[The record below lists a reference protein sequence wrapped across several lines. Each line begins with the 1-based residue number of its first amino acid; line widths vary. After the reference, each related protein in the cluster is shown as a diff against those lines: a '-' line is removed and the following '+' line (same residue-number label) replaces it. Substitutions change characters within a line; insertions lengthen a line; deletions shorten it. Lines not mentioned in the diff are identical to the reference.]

1 MADDVENDDN
11 WLYGENNDNV
21 IKETE
26 KESSP
31 EREEPLEEAPISATL
46 VRITKSV
53 FQHNL

>member
-46 VRITKSV
+46 VRIT
-53 FQHNL
+53 